1 MRPIFPVGTR
11 VLVRQNGSV
20 SAALSFGGQPFYT
33 RLFYRVLYR
42 RADRVLC
49 QSAAMAEDLA
59 EEFGIDR
66 KRLAVVPNP
75 VDVEAIRASLNAEQ
89 APWNGPGPH
98 LLAVGRL
105 SREKGFDLLLE
116 ALVRI
121 RAKFSTAD
129 LLIVGT
135 GVEEAR
141 LKAERSRLG
150 LDDAVRFVGHQDCP
164 WSYFGGATVFVL
176 SSRHEGMPNALLEA
190 AAAGLPLVTTPAS
203 GGVVELLGLQPG
215 AWLAEGISAE
225 ALVAALLCALRSL
238 RPGERFAH
246 GFMDGFK
253 MDRAIKEYEQVI
265 DGCLEEKRR

>member
-1 MRPIFPVGTR
+1 

-20 SAALSFGGQPFYT
+20 SAALSFGGLPVYT
-33 RLFYRVLYR
+33 RLFYQVLYR

-66 KRLAVVPNP
+66 RRLAVVPNP
-75 VDVEAIRASLNAEQ
+75 VDAEAIRASAYAEESL
-89 APWNGPGPH
+89 WEGPGPH

-116 ALVRI
+116 ALVTI
-121 RAKFSTAD
+121 RAEFSSAD
-129 LLIVGT
+129 LVIVGT
-135 GVEEAR
+135 GAEEVR

-150 LDDAVRFVGHQDCP
+150 LDEAVRFAGYRDCP

-190 AAAGLPLVTTPAS
+190 AAAGLPLVATPAS
-203 GGVVELLGLQPG
+203 GGVVELLGLQTG

-225 ALVAALLCALRSL
+225 ALAAALLCALRGL
-238 RPGERFAH
+238 RAGERFEH